1 MDCTMSDDEY
11 SYAYD
16 EDDYVYE
23 EGNEYDEDEEDQM
36 ITSDVDEQFPSEIN
50 SNGKRP
56 LGSSNLRYD
65 YVNSINAVAAQ
76 NVSGNG
82 KSIWVN
88 FYSMYFTSI
97 WFGKY
102 SRS

>member
-1 MDCTMSDDEY
+1 MSDDEY
-11 SYAYD
+11 SYTYD
-16 EDDYVYE
+16 DDDY
-23 EGNEYDEDEEDQM
+23 GDEEDQM

-76 NVSGNG
+76 NISGNG
-82 KSIWVN
+82 KLI
-88 FYSMYFTSI
+88 
-97 WFGKY
+97 
-102 SRS
+102 